1 MKFSDFQKL
10 REDLENLL
18 EKYQITYSIGLPV
31 SNIADWILG
40 SLDFLKL
47 ITDRINRRK

>member
-1 MKFSDFQKL
+1 MKFSDLPEL
-10 REDLENLL
+10 RADLENML
-18 EKYQITYSIGLPV
+18 EKYKITYFIGLPV